1 MTWFKNAITGGNFNK
16 LQNEQREFNKLTKSF
31 SLLQDGYIDLNQTHL
46 NALNYLKKERE
57 EVVKNLSLSKN
68 LISKV
73 KAITNDKKQ
82 EIKNDFIAY
91 VENENVEFRL
101 GDISINFQGKLDNVS
116 ETFVKSL
123 DSSFKRLEN
132 KKNYTKGD
140 LKAELAIVAVETLI
154 KGVGEI
160 INLNGEVNEK
170 RRHITASTKEIID
183 ATSKMTK
190 QAPKIHIEVKR
201 MIEIASVL
209 NKHNQVF
216 SIKYQAIQREINKKS
231 KVTIFINELF
241 NKKIIPDENM
251 QINLHSLMK
260 YSSEY
265 SRFNKESNI

>member
-1 MTWFKNAITGGNFNK
+1 MSWFKNVITGGNFNR
-16 LQNEQREFNKLTKSF
+16 LQDEQREFNKLAKSF

-190 QAPKIHIEVKR
+190 QAPKIYIEVKR

>member
-1 MTWFKNAITGGNFNK
+1 MSWFKNVITGGNFNR
-16 LQNEQREFNKLTKSF
+16 LQDEQREFNKLAKSF